1 MDSPSPYGRGA
12 GWGKSQKQKSPYIVE
27 ALFLQPKIIFY
38 ILVVNGQLLEYLQH
52 GNQSDPQ

>member
-1 MDSPSPYGRGA
+1 MGEGRGE
-12 GWGKSQKQKSPYIVE
+12 GNPKNKKSPYIVE

>member
-1 MDSPSPYGRGA
+1 MGGLPIY
-12 GWGKSQKQKSPYIVE
+12 KKSPYNVE
-27 ALFLQPKIIFY
+27 AFLQPKIIFY